1 MRFVSQL
8 KWFLITS
15 HKNNPKI
22 VEVLFGYLN
31 FYSYV
36 STVIEREM
44 KDMKDMKE
52 RLRDMKT
59 IQVKLQYIT
68 NTGFEWLEET
78 VEVNEFN
85 YMNVISNYVEKN
97 QQKANELE
105 NKWQSDGEEVELSLD
120 VEPIN
125 TDFSNELF
133 KKVYIYVDNL

>member
-1 MRFVSQL
+1 
-8 KWFLITS
+8 
-15 HKNNPKI
+15 
-22 VEVLFGYLN
+22 
-31 FYSYV
+31 
-36 STVIEREM
+36 M

-105 NKWQSDGEEVELSLD
+105 NKWQSDGEEVELFLD

>member
-1 MRFVSQL
+1 
-8 KWFLITS
+8 
-15 HKNNPKI
+15 
-22 VEVLFGYLN
+22 
-31 FYSYV
+31 
-36 STVIEREM
+36 M

>member
-1 MRFVSQL
+1 
-8 KWFLITS
+8 
-15 HKNNPKI
+15 
-22 VEVLFGYLN
+22 
-31 FYSYV
+31 
-36 STVIEREM
+36 M
-44 KDMKDMKE
+44 KEMKE

-105 NKWQSDGEEVELSLD
+105 NKWQSDGEEVELFLD
-120 VEPIN
+120 VEPID

>member
-1 MRFVSQL
+1 MSFVFQL
-8 KWFLITS
+8 KWCLITS